1 MSGSGTN
8 VGIRGIGE
16 THYLRKSGRTLDD
29 LQATAIRDALSDAEL
44 SSSDIDAVVTDC
56 AIMPLSYSVD
66 KAISQLGLR
75 NVRHVGTFST
85 GLIGLNYGLDFARS
99 LVLAGKASNV
109 LFYFGVDWGSATGN
123 AYSYH
128 ERFPM
133 KLQYEL
139 PYGFYGQPVYYA
151 TYAQRYAYDYELS
164 AAELAEGLGD
174 IAINSRY
181 NASLNKHAQEQSL
194 IDMDDYLAS
203 PLIADPLRKLDCS
216 LLTDGAGAFV
226 VSAVDGSWAH
236 DPVLIRGVSHAQQ
249 VIDDQDF
256 YTQNPRHPQFP
267 ASALC
272 MENLLRETGM
282 SRSEIDILEIYDC
295 FTISLVLQLES
306 LGFCEPGDGIHA
318 GSSGRTRVD
327 GAMPVNTHGGLLS
340 QGYMLGMNHLIEA
353 VRQLRHEAGE
363 AQVPGARTALVAGA
377 PTREYSVALLSR
389 AQ

>member
-1 MSGSGTN
+1 MSGSGAN
-8 VGIRGIGE
+8 AGIRGIGE

-29 LQATAIRDALSDAEL
+29 LQSTAIRDALSDAEL
-44 SSSDIDAVVTDC
+44 GPSDIDAVVTDC

-66 KAISQLGLR
+66 KAISQLGLV

-85 GLIGLNYGLDFARS
+85 GLIGLGYGLDFARS
-99 LVLAGKASNV
+99 LVLAGKARNV
-109 LFYFGVDWGSATGN
+109 LFYFGVNWGSAAGN

-128 ERFPM
+128 ERFPL
-133 KLQYEL
+133 KLDYEL

-151 TYAQRYAYDYELS
+151 TYAQRYAYDHGLS
-164 AAELAEGLGD
+164 AAELAEGLGN

-181 NASLNKHAQEQSL
+181 NASLNKHAQEQG
-194 IDMDDYLAS
+194 IITMDDYLAS

-226 VSAVDGSWAH
+226 VSAVDGAWPH
-236 DPVLIRGVSHAQQ
+236 DPVLIRAVSHAQQ
-249 VIDDQDF
+249 VIDEQDF
-256 YTQNPRHPQFP
+256 YTQNPALPQFP
-267 ASALC
+267 ASARC
-272 MENLLRETGM
+272 VADALREAGI
-282 SRSEIDILEIYDC
+282 SRSDIDILEIYDC

-306 LGFCEPGDGIHA
+306 LGFCETGAGIHA

-327 GAMPVNTHGGLLS
+327 GAMPLNTHGGLLS
-340 QGYMLGMNHLIEA
+340 QGYVLGMNHLIEA

-377 PTREYSVALLSR
+377 PAREYSVAVLSR